1 MLISE
6 IKALID
12 SKAEDLNKQG
22 DLAGYVASKIDLIN
36 SYIDQKIELSE
47 SQIENML
54 SELVGFFTTSLHIP
68 LDSGLKLLRARAYK
82 TMHLESNVSQLSYI
96 AEEHRDKASIGR
108 LNEQGHP
115 VYYGCIYFSGTGGVN
130 VAFSE
135 SNSSV
140 GDTVNVLRS
149 ELSDVINVY
158 YVGIYDHVRR
168 QSKPRFMPEEMF
180 GLFCEVNQYQE
191 KMYTPSVFLAHI
203 LCDAFL
209 SDILRRKENG
219 NLYKVTSKLLNIFTS
234 DATIDGIIY
243 TSVKSEGNPV
253 VALKTSTVDDK
264 MVHKSCGQAP
274 NKAFKSDS
282 QRLAFSLRSS
292 IAKRCSHLNAALCA
306 NE

>member
-1 MLISE
+1 MLTEE

-12 SKAEDLNKQG
+12 AKAKSLNEH
-22 DLAGYVASKIDLIN
+22 DNLAGYVASKIDLIN
-36 SYIDQKIELSE
+36 SYIDQKTELSE
-47 SQIENML
+47 SQIEDML

-68 LDSGLKLLRARAYK
+68 LDPGLKLLRARAYK
-82 TMHLESNVSQLSYI
+82 TMHTESNVSQLSYI
-96 AEEHRDKASIGR
+96 AKEHSDKASIGR

-115 VYYGCIYFSGTGGVN
+115 VYYGCIYFSGTGAVN

-140 GDTVNVLRS
+140 GDTVNILRS
-149 ELSDVINVY
+149 ELSGEINVY

-168 QSKPRFMPEEMF
+168 QSKPRFMSEDMF
-180 GLFCEVNQYQE
+180 GSFCEVNQYQE
-191 KMYTPSVFLAHI
+191 QRYTPSVFLAHI

-234 DATIDGIIY
+234 DDTTDGIIY
-243 TSVKSEGNPV
+243 TSVKSEGDPV

-264 MVHKSCGQAP
+264 IVHKSCDCYRVEHDYGYALY
-274 NKAFKSDS
+274 KAVHTHSASINSDKS
-282 QRLAFSLRSS
+282 
-292 IAKRCSHLNAALCA
+292 INWVNTH
-306 NE
+306 